1 MQYFIE
7 WLEIRDPKYFRSFV
21 IKEQDDPLEYFD
33 TPKIISNEDGEKFY
47 KVPDPYNDDR
57 YRFIPVDNPN
67 AMKIVQKLLKANA
80 AKLKNAPV
88 APDILTGPL
97 PANKRV
103 VGGDDFEGANTLNPI
118 ENRANTLRRLL
129 GREVMKKFNVP
140 HSEVTDDAI
149 NMEII
154 RGGIKKNLEKVM
166 LLNGKDLNIHDFQ
179 QKLLDDPEYGY
190 IPEIWEPKSMRDLAP
205 KSMKGFR
212 LPWYMFQGRQTVP
225 EGAILVDK
233 KGREVDKNGKPLSG
247 KEPEIAKAPEKPV
260 APAMGGPKPA
270 APVPPIA
277 PKPVAPVPP
286 PAPKPVAPPAH
297 KWGEMPSVIPPAAP
311 VDKDEF
317 VKGSWIGTPDISPH
331 VPGSNEWNRLYAKE
345 IFNMFTYM
353 YGENKNTWGD
363 EGLLAAGIL
372 SDIPNLTPDIKIGI
386 KNYLTR
392 LHGDYKKK
400 KAQENP
406 TPATNKPVER
416 PNGKPEPKPPQF
428 PLPVLPKPAWY
439 NSGDLPGSAN
449 WKKKWA
455 GKARE
460 LMEQIYGP
468 NENNWTHLGRL
479 AAGIDDIQGS
489 TDSEKRE
496 EQENAILFIDMVFH
510 VKSPHSRW
518 SQEQKNDG
526 GLRDSTKERNDF
538 EEDGKKE
545 SIERQRKLNAAFG
558 DNWRKSR
565 AFILYAGIEP
575 IEDDT
580 YDSFKLDRL
589 LDVIKKNGDNFSKW
603 TDKILD
609 SALVTEFRV
618 RK

>member
-47 KVPDPYNDDR
+47 KVPDPYNDDK

-233 KGREVDKNGKPLSG
+233 KGRKVDKNGKPLLG

-260 APAMGGPKPA
+260 TPPAIPPTVPK
-270 APVPPIA
+270 PVPPTA

-317 VKGSWIGTPDISPH
+317 VKGTWITTPDEDPH
-331 VPGSNEWNRLYAKE
+331 IPGGTGWDKKYAKE
-345 IFNMFTYM
+345 ISNMFTYL
-353 YGENKNTWGD
+353 YGPDTTRWD
-363 EGLLAAGIL
+363 DRGLLASGKPFKDTYTLQHRIH
-372 SDIPNLTPDIKIGI
+372 IKE
-386 KNYLTR
+386 YLRR
-392 LHGDYKKK
+392 LYDDYNQK

-416 PNGKPEPKPPQF
+416 PSGKPELKPELKPE
-428 PLPVLPKPAWY
+428 PNTVLLPTPPWRR
-439 NSGDLPGSAN
+439 SGDLPGSAN
-449 WKKKWA
+449 WKKNWA
-455 GKARE
+455 DKAHD
-460 LMEQIYGP
+460 LMVQVYTSDRT
-468 NENNWTHLGRL
+468 NWTHLGKL
-479 AAGIDDIQGS
+479 AAGVDEIEGA
-489 TDSEKRE
+489 TNFEKNE
-496 EQENAILFIDMVFH
+496 EQENALLFIDMVFNL
-510 VKSPHSRW
+510 KSPHSRW

-526 GLRDSTKERNDF
+526 GLKERADR
-538 EEDGKKE
+538 KE
-545 SIERQRKLNAAFG
+545 QVFQERERKLTAGFG
-558 DNWRKSR
+558 DKWKKSP
-565 AFILYAGIEP
+565 AFRLYAGLERIEN
-575 IEDDT
+575 IET
-580 YDSFKLDRL
+580 GVFQLARL
-589 LDVIKKNGDNFSKW
+589 ESVIQQNGDDFSQW
-603 TDKILD
+603 TNEILK

-618 RK
+618 KK